1 MSSLGK
7 VPLGYFVGGLPMTSI
22 RRHVII
28 FSLVIIFEVYR
39 LVLGG
44 LKTVTSHPKCAINS
58 PSSQTRVYL
67 TPTQREILVWAA
79 FLRRCFATLFLTS
92 LKPNRGTCSS
102 WLHSAPGWGGWRRSC
117 RLAGQTPPAP
127 LPLRQGP
134 AQFGA
139 LGLFPNREHQGS
151 PPPQPG
157 PPRRGSPFRCRG
169 FRCRPRGD
177 GGGWRR
183 PAHGR
188 CGGGRL
194 AARLPQGWA
203 PGRAGREGGRRRRRR
218 RWRWG
223 GCEFYFIFRKLSCVS
238 PPQSC
243 IYCLRS
249 GGVVC
254 VGGNIVLK
262 ELFFFFSPH
271 DFNLKSPLWPCSAKV
286 ARAFRALPCRWGLSW
301 KGAKGALGWMP
312 PLVFW

>member
-7 VPLGYFVGGLPMTSI
+7 VPLGSFVGGLPMTSVRGNI
-22 RRHVII
+22 II

-67 TPTQREILVWAA
+67 TLTQREILVWAA
-79 FLRRCFATLFLTS
+79 FLRRCFATLFLMS
-92 LKPNRGTCSS
+92 LKPNRGACSS
-102 WLHSAPGWGGWRRSC
+102 CLHSGAGWGGWRRSC
-117 RLAGQTPPAP
+117 RLAGHTHPAA
-127 LPLRQGP
+127 LSLRQGP

-139 LGLFPNREHQGS
+139 LGLFPKREHKGS

-177 GGGWRR
+177 GGGRRR

-203 PGRAGREGGRRRRRR
+203 PGRAGREGGGGGGGRRAP
-218 RWRWG
+218 
-223 GCEFYFIFRKLSCVS
+223 GCEFYFIFRKLSCVN
-238 PPQSC
+238 PHQSC

-254 VGGNIVLK
+254 VCLGGEYRLERV
-262 ELFFFFSPH
+262 FF
-271 DFNLKSPLWPCSAKV
+271 
-286 ARAFRALPCRWGLSW
+286 
-301 KGAKGALGWMP
+301 
-312 PLVFW
+312 PLVILI

>member
-1 MSSLGK
+1 
-7 VPLGYFVGGLPMTSI
+7 MTSI

-28 FSLVIIFEVYR
+28 FSLVIIFEVYT

-79 FLRRCFATLFLTS
+79 FLRRRFATLFLTS
-92 LKPNRGTCSS
+92 LKPNRGACSS
-102 WLHSAPGWGGWRRSC
+102 WLHSAAGWGGWRRSC
-117 RLAGQTPPAP
+117 RLAGQTPPAAPP
-127 LPLRQGP
+127 LTHGP

-139 LGLFPNREHQGS
+139 LGLFPKGKHKGS

-177 GGGWRR
+177 GGGRRR

-203 PGRAGREGGRRRRRR
+203 PGRAGREGGRRRWGREASPRLWILFYFQEIILCKPTPELYLLLKVR
-218 RWRWG
+218 GSGVCVWG
-223 GCEFYFIFRKLSCVS
+223 GISSWKS
-238 PPQSC
+238 
-243 IYCLRS
+243 
-249 GGVVC
+249 
-254 VGGNIVLK
+254 
-262 ELFFFFSPH
+262 FFFSH
-271 DFNLKSPLWPCSAKV
+271 MIV
-286 ARAFRALPCRWGLSW
+286 I
-301 KGAKGALGWMP
+301 
-312 PLVFW
+312 